1 MMTENSLFRIINA
14 HLNTVKREENSI
26 ENGVA
31 YRIREDGKIVGGLV
45 LRINEKT
52 QHNALELIA
61 KELVMPLGR

>member
-52 QHNALELIA
+52 QHNSLELIA
-61 KELVMPLGR
+61 KDLVMPLGR

>member
-1 MMTENSLFRIINA
+1 M
-14 HLNTVKREENSI
+14 KREENSI

-52 QHNALELIA
+52 QHNSLELIA
-61 KELVMPLGR
+61 KDLVMPLGR

>member
-1 MMTENSLFRIINA
+1 M
-14 HLNTVKREENSI
+14 KREENSI

-31 YRIREDGKIVGGLV
+31 YRIREDGKIFGGLV